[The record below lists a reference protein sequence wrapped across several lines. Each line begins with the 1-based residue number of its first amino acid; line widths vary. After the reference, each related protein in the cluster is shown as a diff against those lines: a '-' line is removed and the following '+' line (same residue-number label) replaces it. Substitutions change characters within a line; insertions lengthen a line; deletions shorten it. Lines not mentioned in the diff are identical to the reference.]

1 MIPATLLSFVRIK
14 FEYTGRSRT
23 SGTKADRETLLDI
36 ETAEYMPSDF
46 QVVVELWAVDDIK
59 RKKFKKILI

>member
-23 SGTKADRETLLDI
+23 KGAKRNTLI
-36 ETAEYMPSDF
+36 PSDLPLSKETSSEF
-46 QVVVELWAVDDIK
+46 KNEQVHRLRLAP
-59 RKKFKKILI
+59 